1 MFQTCVRQD
10 YKGTGEIQHAPPCP
24 NKQQLI
30 RTQPINLA
38 GHNSLAAPHANAY
51 FIPSACP
58 PRAHAVRM
66 KTGLLIHEMASMILR
81 KRNFEPLDMVMPV
94 ETKTT
99 CLTTTTGS
107 YTRASS
113 ATARSPGI
121 TCSASQYVSTRER
134 ADGRNLAVTFLFGSY
149 PLRPQGH
156 TPLAS
161 PALSAGA
168 SQRAEGRRGAERGEE
183 RRGRRG
189 DENPAAFR
197 YQNWWARRARLICSL
212 DPASVALD

>member
-1 MFQTCVRQD
+1 MFHTCVRQD
-10 YKGTGEIQHAPPCP
+10 YEGTREVQHAPPCP
-24 NKQQLI
+24 NKQQPI
-30 RTQPINLA
+30 TTQPINLA
-38 GHNSLAAPHANAY
+38 GDNSLAAPHPNAY

-58 PRAHAVRM
+58 PRAHAVRL
-66 KTGLLIHEMASMILR
+66 KTGLYLTGMILR
-81 KRNFEPLDMVMPV
+81 KRNFERLVMVMPV

-149 PLRPQGH
+149 PLRSQGQ

-168 SQRAEGRRGAERGEE
+168 SRRAEGRRGAERGEE

-189 DENPAAFR
+189 EENPAAFR
-197 YQNWWARRARLICSL
+197 YQNWWARRARLICCL
-212 DPASVALD
+212 DPPSVALD

>member
-1 MFQTCVRQD
+1 MSKQAAAHNDAAHQFGRGQLPCGAARQRLL
-10 YKGTGEIQHAPPCP
+10 H
-24 NKQQLI
+24 
-30 RTQPINLA
+30 
-38 GHNSLAAPHANAY
+38 SLRV
-51 FIPSACP
+51 PSA
-58 PRAHAVRM
+58 RARS
-66 KTGLLIHEMASMILR
+66 TLENWPILEMAGMILR
-81 KRNFEPLDMVMPV
+81 KRNFERLDMVMPV

-113 ATARSPGI
+113 ATARSPWI

-168 SQRAEGRRGAERGEE
+168 SRRAEGRRGAERGEE

-189 DENPAAFR
+189 EENPAAFR
-197 YQNWWARRARLICSL
+197 YQNWWARRARLICCL